1 MTVTVIILSV
11 AIFAFLIG
19 VSAGIAIASGRGK
32 TKEEQ
37 DREDKAQVSFCNAY
51 TKKKKAHIQSTR
63 QKQHQDLSWCF
74 FVSQKNRHIECV
86 NHKQSKERR
95 L

>member
-19 VSAGIAIASGRGK
+19 VSAGIAIASGRGN
-32 TKEEQ
+32 TKDAQ

-51 TKKKKAHIQSTR
+51 AKKKKVHI
-63 QKQHQDLSWCF
+63 
-74 FVSQKNRHIECV
+74 
-86 NHKQSKERR
+86 
-95 L
+95 

>member
-32 TKEEQ
+32 FLQCLCQKEKNAHLMNSSEAAP
-37 DREDKAQVSFCNAY
+37 RFVLVLFCFAKKQAY
-51 TKKKKAHIQSTR
+51 
-63 QKQHQDLSWCF
+63 
-74 FVSQKNRHIECV
+74 
-86 NHKQSKERR
+86 
-95 L
+95 

>member
-19 VSAGIAIASGRGK
+19 VSAGIAIALGRGK

-37 DREDKAQVSFCNAY
+37 DREDKAQVSFCSTY
-51 TKKKKAHIQSTR
+51 SQKKKSAH
-63 QKQHQDLSWCF
+63 L
-74 FVSQKNRHIECV
+74 V
-86 NHKQSKERR
+86 NSSEAAPRFCLGAFLFRKKTGI
-95 L
+95 LNL

>member
-51 TKKKKAHIQSTR
+51 AKRKKCTSNELVRSSTKICLGAFLFRKKTGI
-63 QKQHQDLSWCF
+63 L
-74 FVSQKNRHIECV
+74 N
-86 NHKQSKERR
+86 

>member
-51 TKKKKAHIQSTR
+51 TKKKKSAHLVNSSEAAPR
-63 QKQHQDLSWCF
+63 FVLVLFCFAKKQAY
-74 FVSQKNRHIECV
+74 
-86 NHKQSKERR
+86 
-95 L
+95 

>member
-51 TKKKKAHIQSTR
+51 AKKKNAHLMNSSEAAPR
-63 QKQHQDLSWCF
+63 FVLVLFCFAKKQAY
-74 FVSQKNRHIECV
+74 
-86 NHKQSKERR
+86 
-95 L
+95 